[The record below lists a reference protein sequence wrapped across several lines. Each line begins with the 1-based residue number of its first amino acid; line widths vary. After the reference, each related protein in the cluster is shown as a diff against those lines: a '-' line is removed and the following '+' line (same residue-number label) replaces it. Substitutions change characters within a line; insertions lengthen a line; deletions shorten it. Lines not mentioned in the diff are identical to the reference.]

1 MKLLILE
8 WSLHGMVNFKN
19 ILNIFNDK
27 GRFNIPTTAYEDVL
41 EKSCTPYFPHIKHL
55 HALEEH
61 NTLKVAYALKK
72 HSLNPSGI
80 SRTSPQ
86 HAFGK

>member
-1 MKLLILE
+1 MTKDDLISPQMVMKMFWKKVI
-8 WSLHGMVNFKN
+8 
-19 ILNIFNDK
+19 
-27 GRFNIPTTAYEDVL
+27 Y
-41 EKSCTPYFPHIKHL
+41 TPYFFHIKHL

-72 HSLNPSGI
+72 HSLNSSGI